1 MKEFCESGVDKRV
14 SFLLEV
20 FTRESFL
27 DLNLIEKPK
36 ISTADHLR
44 SRQSGPRF

>member
-20 FTRESFL
+20 FTLKFLAVFSLVFTRESIL
-27 DLNLIEKPK
+27 DLNLLDK
-36 ISTADHLR
+36 T
-44 SRQSGPRF
+44 